1 MVLFQ
6 RFVWIAASRVVAA
19 ALQAVTLVLIARVTG
34 PSQFGILA
42 SFIGLIIII
51 QVISDGGIG
60 TYILRLRVNEP
71 ESEQISLA
79 LKIHQIL
86 GILACVLLIIAS
98 VILTNVTGLL
108 WWLLIPLAVA
118 GYVERQADVRLTLA
132 IADGDVWKN
141 AISLTVRR
149 LLTLLGVLVG
159 FHTTMDAIFYF
170 GIATLLGSVFSLWL
184 SSRIIDCPR
193 YVGKSGFHEC
203 RELYLACRPFWVNS
217 IGAQLRNLDVI
228 LVATLATPVVAGY
241 YGSVARSLSP
251 LMMISSSLAT
261 VLLPIAAGA
270 NGRIVKSLA
279 VPVSLVLSMVSLF
292 YIGMAYYA
300 DEIVLLLFGPQY
312 GPAAGAFRIA
322 VLGLIFA
329 STSSLLTSLLQ
340 ARALEKYVGFVSILT
355 SFLSLT
361 AISVGVFF
369 YGLIGAAT
377 GLALAYVVQAIFLVV
392 RAIKS
397 ETIFEGD
404 GKAVVG
410 TSL

>member
-6 RFVWIAASRVVAA
+6 RFAWIAASRVVAA
-19 ALQAVTLVLIARVTG
+19 ALQAVTLVLIARVIG

-60 TYILRLRVNEP
+60 TYVLRLRVNDP
-71 ESEQISLA
+71 RSNQISLA
-79 LKIHQIL
+79 LKVHKFL
-86 GILACVLLIIAS
+86 GILACVLLMVASIIVA
-98 VILTNVTGLL
+98 NVTGLL

-118 GYVERQADVRLTLA
+118 GYVERQGDVRLTLA

-141 AISLTVRR
+141 AISLTLRR
-149 LLTLLGVLVG
+149 LLTLLGVLIG
-159 FHTTMDAIFYF
+159 FYTTMDAILYF
-170 GIATLLGSVFSLWL
+170 GIATLSGSLLSLWL
-184 SSRIIDCPR
+184 SRRIIDCPK
-193 YVGKSGFHEC
+193 YVGKFSFREC
-203 RELYLACRPFWVNS
+203 RELYSACRPFWVNS
-217 IGAQLRNLDVI
+217 IGVQLRNLDVI

-270 NGRIVKSLA
+270 KGKIEKSL
-279 VPVSLVLSMVSLF
+279 VIPVTMVLSMVSMF

-322 VLGLIFA
+322 VLGLIFS

-340 ARALEKYVGFVSILT
+340 ARALEKYVGFVSIFT

-361 AISVGVFF
+361 AISVGVSF

-377 GLALAYVVQAIFLVV
+377 GLALAYVVQATCLVV

-397 ETIFEGD
+397 EPILED
-404 GKAVVG
+404 GGRTVVG
-410 TSL
+410 TSP

>member
-6 RFVWIAASRVVAA
+6 RFAWIAVSRVVAA
-19 ALQAVTLVLIARVTG
+19 ALQAVALVLIARVTG

-42 SFIGLIIII
+42 SFIGLVIII
-51 QVISDGGIG
+51 QVVSDGGIG
-60 TYILRLRVNEP
+60 TYILRLRVNNP
-71 ESEQISLA
+71 NSNQISLA
-79 LKIHQIL
+79 LKVHQVF
-86 GILACVLLIIAS
+86 GILACVLLIVAS
-98 VILTNVTGLL
+98 VILANATGLL

-118 GYVERQADVRLTLA
+118 GYVERQGDVRLTLA

-141 AISLTVRR
+141 ALGLTLRR
-149 LLTLLGVLVG
+149 LLTLIGVLVG

-170 GIATLLGSVFSLWL
+170 GLATLLGSLFSLWL
-184 SSRIIDCPR
+184 SRRVIDCPR
-193 YVGKSGFHEC
+193 YVGRFGLLEC
-203 RELYLACRPFWVNS
+203 RQLFSACRPFWVNS
-217 IGAQLRNLDVI
+217 IGVQLRNLDVV

-270 NGRIVKSLA
+270 KGKIERSL
-279 VPVSLVLSMVSLF
+279 VIPVALVLSLVSIF

-322 VLGLIFA
+322 VLGLVFS

-340 ARALEKYVGFVSILT
+340 ARALEQYVAFVSILT
-355 SFLSLT
+355 SLLSLV
-361 AISVGVFF
+361 AISMGVCF

-377 GLALAYVVQAIFLVV
+377 GLAFAYVVQAVLLVARV
-392 RAIKS
+392 IKS
-397 ETIFEGD
+397 QPIFDD
-404 GKAVVG
+404 GGKTVVG
-410 TSL
+410 TRL